1 MTPLIQSVPLLVLW
15 KGVLLLLCI
24 IISTIAWLAFLRRK
38 TRLQL
43 SAGNCNLPT
52 VCWMPRFVNYHPVKD
67 EQQPSKDDYD
77 GTTSIRQIS
86 KKMPSSNITNILPR
100 MERLGGPY
108 GMYATVYGVSTKVVH
123 VAHPTP
129 ARAILMGK
137 NCMTL
142 SKLKGASRTTRTGRA
157 RASIADSLGAVKAPA
172 YNHFKNFS
180 GDGVFTADGNIWKAK
195 RASVLHCLL
204 KGCTKDDSEESQRL
218 EREANLAAD
227 SFISS
232 ATSMASGNGSAGTS
246 TSREVNVVPL
256 LQRATIGLIYRFITH
271 HEVDTGYE
279 KRRMF
284 QEGDDN
290 INEGQKSCDET
301 VDTQSC
307 GSANSS
313 ASMITPLPDLIT
325 SSTSIAITDN
335 DCQRQKSNP
344 KDCGGASGTN
354 PFEALA
360 PYLEAITNIRMIILA
375 QSRSIWFLLPR
386 WMYQRFSS
394 MFREEEKQMVT
405 IRAFASAACD
415 NARLGSPLQMLRL
428 KASHNPGMDANVKN
442 GREINKELLDEAI
455 TLLFAGQDTS
465 AATLSWTLH
474 LLSLHPEVQVQLA
487 KEVRES
493 LSSENIGSGER
504 ISKKLISKMSF
515 LDAVIKESMRLY
527 PVAPFVVR
535 RLPDDLTMPNEPSR
549 GGENI
554 TIPKNTFV
562 CVWIYGLHRNPKLWH
577 RSNDFVPER
586 WINPELQKLDD
597 AQTKYTGTF
606 MPFAAGPRNCV
617 GQPLAQS
624 ILRIMLARIINECE
638 VVDLRMKQHNEFAA
652 EEAMLERSLLL
663 RKDMQAGFTVL
674 PAGGVRLVLQ
684 RTCKKNLK

>member
-1 MTPLIQSVPLLVLW
+1 
-15 KGVLLLLCI
+15 
-24 IISTIAWLAFLRRK
+24 
-38 TRLQL
+38 
-43 SAGNCNLPT
+43 
-52 VCWMPRFVNYHPVKD
+52 MPRFVNYHPVKD
-67 EQQPSKDDYD
+67 EQPNEDDYVHNFNMNND
-77 GTTSIRQIS
+77 SLRQLR

-129 ARAILMGK
+129 AKAILTGK
-137 NCMTL
+137 NSMMM
-142 SKLKGASRTTRTGRA
+142 SKLKASKTRV
-157 RASIADSLGAVKAPA
+157 SIADSLGAVKSPA
-172 YNHFKNFS
+172 YDHFKNFS

-218 EREANLAAD
+218 EREANIAAD

-232 ATSMASGNGSAGTS
+232 ATSMANGNGSAGM
-246 TSREVNVVPL
+246 SREVNVVPL

-271 HEVDTGYE
+271 HEVDTGCE
-279 KRRMF
+279 IRRIF
-284 QEGDDN
+284 REGDVN
-290 INEGQKSCDET
+290 INEEQKSCDEI
-301 VDTQSC
+301 VDSQSC
-307 GSANSS
+307 GSTNSS
-313 ASMITPLPDLIT
+313 ASMITPLQELTT
-325 SSTSIAITDN
+325 SNTSVVMTDN
-335 DCQRQKSNP
+335 DCQRQKSYL
-344 KDCGGASGTN
+344 KYCGGTSEIN

-386 WMYQRFSS
+386 WMYQTFSS

-428 KASHNPGMDANVKN
+428 KDSHNPCMDANVKN

-474 LLSLHPEVQVQLA
+474 LLSLYPKVQVKLA
-487 KEVRES
+487 KEVREC
-493 LSSENIGSGER
+493 LSSANVGSGER

-535 RLPDDLTMPNEPSR
+535 RLPGDLTIPNESSH

-554 TIPKNTFV
+554 TIPKDTFA
-562 CVWIYGLHRNPKLWH
+562 CVWIYGLHRNPNLWH
-577 RSNDFVPER
+577 RPNDFVPER

-597 AQTKYTGTF
+597 AQIKFTGAF

-638 VVDLRMKQHNEFAA
+638 VVDLRMKQHNEFAT
-652 EEAMLERSLLL
+652 EEARLEKSLLL

-684 RTCKKNLK
+684 RTCEKKLK